1 MKWQTILVPHDFSE
15 SANHAARIARDEAVA
30 HGGKIILLHVIE
42 LPHQLDAASMV
53 SDGEGRL
60 VPLQEYATARASM
73 HLQELADKMTSEGI
87 ATTAMICVGTPA
99 EEIGRAVDESGADV
113 VVMGTHGR
121 TGIRKLI
128 AGSVAERV
136 VRTCN
141 VPVLTIRHPGE

>member
-15 SANHAARIARDEAVA
+15 SANHAARIAREEASA
-30 HGGKIILLHVIE
+30 RGGKIILVHVIE

-60 VPLQEYATARASM
+60 VPLQEYASARASVR
-73 HLQELADKMTSEGI
+73 LQELADQMTSDGVPTSAVI
-87 ATTAMICVGTPA
+87 AVGTPA
-99 EEIGRAVDESGADV
+99 EEIHRACTDHGADV
-113 VVMGTHGR
+113 IVMGTHGR

-136 VRTCN
+136 VRSAT

>member
-15 SANHAARIARDEAVA
+15 SANHAAQIARDEALA

-53 SDGEGRL
+53 SDGDGRL
-60 VPLQEYATARASM
+60 VPLQEYASARATG
-73 HLQELADKMTSEGI
+73 HLQELADKMTSDGVP
-87 ATTAMICVGTPA
+87 TSAMISVGTPA
-99 EEIGRAVDESGADV
+99 EEIWRAVDERAADV
-113 VVMGTHGR
+113 VIMGTHGR

-128 AGSVAERV
+128 AGSVERV
-136 VRTCN
+136 VRTSN